1 MYCPGCATQNLDD
14 AKFCRVCG
22 TNLASVALALSEH
35 NSNLSNRGQKS
46 GRLSTNVRN
55 LRRQGINKLI
65 EGCGL
70 IAGSTLVGAALAIFS
85 NKPDWIMVWLIFGAW
100 LAVFG
105 VISIAKGIGNLIE
118 WKYVLRELEE
128 ATSARLEMPV
138 AAGFKDVAAPVTS
151 PKLTPI
157 TSVTEHTTELLDE
170 AKLRNSKGS

>member
-14 AKFCRVCG
+14 AQFCRVCG
-22 TNLASVALALSEH
+22 TNLANVALALSDQ
-35 NSNLSNRGQKS
+35 NSNLSNRDQKS
-46 GRLSTNVRN
+46 TRLSTNARN
-55 LRRQGINKLI
+55 YRRQGINKLI

-85 NKPDWIMVWLIFGAW
+85 HKPDWIMIWLIFGAW

-105 VISIAKGIGNLIE
+105 VLSLAKGIGNLIE
-118 WKYVLRELEE
+118 WKYVLRELEK
-128 ATSARLEMPV
+128 SSGVRMEMPV
-138 AAGFKDVAAPVTS
+138 AAEFRGVAAPVTS

-170 AKLRNSKGS
+170 AKVRNSKGS